1 MVPLIFADSSAWYA
15 LSDERD
21 ADHDAASR
29 FFQTSMRRE
38 TGRLATTD
46 YVMDETLTLLRARR
60 GLPAAHQLASLVDSS
75 PNVELVW
82 VGEERYRQA
91 LELMMSYR
99 DKEWSFTDC
108 TSFVVMRELGIRDA
122 FTFDANFAQAGF
134 QIHP

>member
-1 MVPLIFADSSAWYA
+1 
-15 LSDERD
+15 
-21 ADHDAASR
+21 
-29 FFQTSMRRE
+29 MRRE

-91 LELMMSYR
+91 LELMMSYP
-99 DKEWSFTDC
+99 DKEWSLTDC